1 MLLNLLVASLVPF
14 FIWII
19 QEIMGKTGPKATYL
33 RKRIFAYGI
42 LLALIFNVIGII
54 NIYQEV
60 GDSPAFSRVIVRNI
74 FYWVLLFKVGL
85 MNKPNEYKGF
95 FYSIWQPYKAEY
107 ISDKNKVSKSQKKI
121 LKNKEPEFLSDK
133 TKEGWLIDQENIW
146 CKRFYLKN
154 NPNADL
160 KQYVVLQNGKI
171 LPNQDPEITKELEL
185 SIKEAKSDWN
195 YYLKDGWLP
204 TSKKWN

>member
-74 FYWVLLFKVGL
+74 FYWVILFKVGL

-121 LKNKEPEFLSDK
+121 LKNNEPEFLSDE

-160 KQYVVLQNGKI
+160 KQNVVLQNGKI

-185 SIKEAKSDWN
+185 SIKEAKSDWK
-195 YYLKDGWLP
+195 YYLNNGWLP
-204 TSKKWN
+204 TDKKWE

>member
-74 FYWVLLFKVGL
+74 FYWVILFKVGL

-121 LKNKEPEFLSDK
+121 LKNNEPEFLSDE

-171 LPNQDPEITKELEL
+171 LPNQDPVITKELKL
-185 SIKEAKSDWN
+185 TIKEAKSDWK
-195 YYLKDGWLP
+195 YYLNNGWLP
-204 TSKKWN
+204 TDKKWE